1 MERRKPSSVIGRVN
15 LVFTAAAAVIAL
27 LLTVKYLAV
36 YIFVGSMK
44 PLMCFGA
51 CLLWLLLLA
60 FLLYKGACRH
70 NFALVILEAFAI
82 LFWLM
87 LLTAYSPMVNSD
99 SMWRYT
105 FQRKYISGYGKTS
118 CDYMPD
124 TLPEG
129 ISDYRFF
136 YRPTIMQG
144 TGNNFLRFVADDALV
159 DEYISEYSKEAIY
172 TRPLSDFKRDCII
185 FIDKVS
191 PKAES
196 ISDTFEGRALA
207 LRYDEKFWG
216 DDVDNATV
224 FFTYAYHNFNHP
236 SSSAVIID
244 KNTNK
249 VEFAHFGG

>member
-1 MERRKPSSVIGRVN
+1 MERKKPASVIGWVN

-36 YIFVGSMK
+36 YILVKSGLPM
-44 PLMCFGA
+44 MCFAA
-51 CLLWLLLLA
+51 CLLWLMFLA
-60 FLLYKGACRH
+60 FMLYKGACRH
-70 NFALVILEAFAI
+70 NFALTLLEAFAI

-87 LLTAYSPMVNSD
+87 FLTAYSPMVSSD

-105 FQRKYISGYGKTS
+105 FQRKYISCYGRTS

-124 TLPEG
+124 TLPDG
-129 ISDYRFF
+129 ISDYRFC
-136 YRPTIMQG
+136 YRRTIMQG

-159 DEYISEYSKEAIY
+159 DEYISKYSKEAIY

-185 FIDKVS
+185 YIDKVS

-196 ISDTFEGRALA
+196 ISDTFEGGALA
-207 LRYDEKFWG
+207 LRYDEIFWE

-224 FFTYAYHNFNHP
+224 YFTYAYHDSNHP
-236 SSSAVIID
+236 SSTAVIID